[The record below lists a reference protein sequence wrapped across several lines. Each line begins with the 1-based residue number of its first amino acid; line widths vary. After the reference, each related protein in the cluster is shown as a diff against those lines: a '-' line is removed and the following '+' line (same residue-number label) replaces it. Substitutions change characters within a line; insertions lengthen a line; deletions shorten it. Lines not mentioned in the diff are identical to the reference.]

1 MSHIFFDRK
10 ESIGNGCIPQLNN
23 INWLTRTWDI
33 LSYSRNNVIQNNIL
47 LGINDEEEHLKKRL
61 TNDYHCKRI
70 GRGTNRG

>member
-47 LGINDEEEHLKKRL
+47 LGINVEEEH
-61 TNDYHCKRI
+61 
-70 GRGTNRG
+70 